1 MMLLNVSVDKLTAM
15 GKTKTLS
22 GYSRALDLCGKIR
35 QSTPKSSVSS
45 TVLIGHTGVFEKRLL
60 TMSGTVCRLERAARA
75 ARFLPTSSQRTQ
87 FLRTSPSRKNQAYAT
102 STEHLPRVAQ
112 PSIWNSIIP
121 KEFREPRDKH
131 APAKIQQKKLWNPA
145 TFFIWIFLLIGSNA
159 IQMLT
164 LRHEHAS
171 FNRKADQKIA
181 LLKEVLEKVQRGED
195 VDVEKVLGSGD
206 EEQEQEWSDGTLPA
220 NTFKV
225 SDNSSRNSIVIQNIE
240 EEDHLWA
247 AKDRRR
253 EKRRLKKEQKAAAQ
267 ESNGT
272 ADQTNDDGGENV
284 KMTAV
289 ADQAKKPPTF
299 Y

>member
-1 MMLLNVSVDKLTAM
+1 
-15 GKTKTLS
+15 
-22 GYSRALDLCGKIR
+22 
-35 QSTPKSSVSS
+35 
-45 TVLIGHTGVFEKRLL
+45 
-60 TMSGTVCRLERAARA
+60 
-75 ARFLPTSSQRTQ
+75 
-87 FLRTSPSRKNQAYAT
+87 
-102 STEHLPRVAQ
+102 
-112 PSIWNSIIP
+112 
-121 KEFREPRDKH
+121 
-131 APAKIQQKKLWNPA
+131 
-145 TFFIWIFLLIGSNA
+145 
-159 IQMLT
+159 MLT